1 MSSPPSERPVALSRR
16 ALSAL
21 PPGVSAPGYD
31 PAAVSA
37 GIVHLG
43 LGGFHRAHMARYTH
57 ELMELDPTALRWGI
71 VGVGLLPADRR
82 IERERADETV
92 RVIGSLA
99 GLIFA
104 GETTT
109 ELLAALDDPA
119 VRILSLT
126 VTENGYCLDPATKR
140 LNPSN
145 EFARA
150 DCATPEHRPPPPT
163 GTITLARSRAMHW
176 AKLMFA
182 ALDAL

>member
-1 MSSPPSERPVALSRR
+1 M
-16 ALSAL
+16 

-57 ELMELDPTALRWGI
+57 ELMELDPAALRWGI

-82 IERERADETV
+82 MIDSLAPQDGLYTLIEREGADETV

-119 VRILSLT
+119 VRI
-126 VTENGYCLDPATKR
+126 VEPDGDRER
-140 LNPSN
+140 LLPGPGHEAPEPDRN
-145 EFARA
+145 ELVRGRLRDARA
-150 DCATPEHRPPPPT
+150 PAQRHRRYT
-163 GTITLARSRAMHW
+163 SRR
-176 AKLMFA
+176 
-182 ALDAL
+182 

>member
-1 MSSPPSERPVALSRR
+1 M
-16 ALSAL
+16 
-21 PPGVSAPGYD
+21 PPGVSAPAYD

-57 ELMELDPTALRWGI
+57 ELMELDPAALRWGI

-82 IERERADETV
+82 MIDSLAPQDGLYTLIERERAVETV

-109 ELLAALDDPA
+109 ELLAALDEPA
-119 VRILSLT
+119 VRIVSLT

-140 LNPSN
+140 LNPTHRDRR
-145 EFARA
+145 EPTARRLSDRA
-150 DCATPEHRPPPPT
+150 VPSA
-163 GTITLARSRAMHW
+163 LSSRR
-176 AKLMFA
+176 
-182 ALDAL
+182 